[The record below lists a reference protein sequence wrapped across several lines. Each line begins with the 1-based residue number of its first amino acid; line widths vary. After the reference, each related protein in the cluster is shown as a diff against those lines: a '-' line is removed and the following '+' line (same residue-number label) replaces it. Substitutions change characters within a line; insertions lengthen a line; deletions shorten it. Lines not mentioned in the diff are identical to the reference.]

1 MLQAVKDGIL
11 GLVTAL
17 LIAAGLIMAVSP
29 FLNWAL
35 GHGFRWIF

>member
-1 MLQAVKDGIL
+1 MKYVLEGVF
-11 GLVTAL
+11 
-17 LIAAGLIMAVSP
+17 GLIGGLLLFAAIVMAVSP